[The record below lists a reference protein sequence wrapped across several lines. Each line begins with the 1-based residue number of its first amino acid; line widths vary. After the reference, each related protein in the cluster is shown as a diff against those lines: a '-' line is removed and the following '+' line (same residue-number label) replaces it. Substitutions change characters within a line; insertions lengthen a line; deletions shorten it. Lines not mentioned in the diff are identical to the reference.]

1 MNNKPFLKEEIIF
14 GNYALIKSVK
24 EDVDFS
30 HPVYAINWFNTN
42 PKWIYNLYN
51 FLAARSVFKIGG
63 KVFFKGE
70 VVKTFQGGD
79 EDSRDMLLIV
89 NYPSGIKFLELVKDR
104 YFQLVSILRIMAV
117 RNFSFG
123 FTDRLDSEKIL
134 ENTYSNFD
142 QSKAYAII
150 HFKAT
155 QLLSKILPQIKTIAE
170 PHDIKIHYAGQV
182 SSLLYSGNRSGEET
196 QVPCLFDGIIL
207 LEGDNHAR
215 LENMMIKP
223 NYKKVIAQFEST
235 YTAFLKRTI

>member
-1 MNNKPFLKEEIIF
+1 MNNKPFLKEGIIF

-24 EDVDFS
+24 EDADFS
-30 HPVYAINWFNTN
+30 RPVYAINWFNAN

-70 VVKTFQGGD
+70 FIKTFQGKD

-89 NYPSGIKFLELVKDR
+89 NYPSGIKFLELVKNR
-104 YFQLVSILRIMAV
+104 YFQLVSIFRIMAV
-117 RNFSFG
+117 RKFSFG
-123 FTDRLDSEKIL
+123 FTDRLDSEKAL
-134 ENTYSNFD
+134 ENTYSKFD

-155 QLLSKILPQIKTIAE
+155 QLLSEIFPQIKNIAE
-170 PHDIKIHYAGQV
+170 SHDIKIHYAGQV

-207 LEGDNHAR
+207 LEGDSYPR
-215 LENMMIKP
+215 LEAMMVGPI
-223 NYKKVIAQFEST
+223 YQELSAQFKSS
-235 YTAFLKRTI
+235 YIALFKRTM